1 MVILQSCG
9 YSSAMRF
16 TLSINCWKRSCA
28 GEYPTR
34 DEACAGEAEPP
45 CPLDRGSH
53 PCHRRGL
60 RGRGRAIAPCRRR
73 VIFNRLVGWLRRL
86 QGRNL
91 AFVCIVGLSRIM
103 LHAIQ
108 GAMLIIA
115 EFKIGILLACG
126 DRTGTD

>member
-28 GEYPTR
+28 GEHPTI

-53 PCHRRGL
+53 PAIDGDCAGEAEPSHPAVDGSSSIVSSAGCAGSRG
-60 RGRGRAIAPCRRR
+60 AISLLFA
-73 VIFNRLVGWLRRL
+73 LWASVG
-86 QGRNL
+86 
-91 AFVCIVGLSRIM
+91 
-103 LHAIQ
+103 
-108 GAMLIIA
+108 
-115 EFKIGILLACG
+115 
-126 DRTGTD
+126 